1 MPAEGE
7 FILFENLSNRFEE
20 IFKSLKKTGSIDK
33 ASLDSAMRDIRRA
46 LLEADVALPIAKR
59 FIEDVKNEA
68 IGKEIIRSITP
79 AQMITKIVSDQL
91 IQILGS
97 ASPEFQINDNQIS
110 SYLFAG
116 LQGSGKTTTVGKI
129 GNYLK
134 SNYDK
139 KILFVSL
146 DTTRPAAF
154 DQLKKLSELIDV
166 TILPKLENQ
175 MPIDIVSR
183 AKQFAELQEIDCV
196 LYDTAGRMNVE
207 EGLMSELSLLEKEIN
222 PLETIL
228 VLDSLTG
235 QEAVNVASDFAKAIN
250 ITGSILT
257 RVDGDA
263 RGGAA
268 LSMKYI
274 TDCPIKFMGVGE
286 QVDDLEKFHPER
298 IANRILG
305 MGDIVTLVEK
315 AAETVDQEDAE
326 EMAKKLQKG
335 EFDLDDLLSQIRQM
349 KKMGGISGMMKFIP
363 GLSNLSDKIPQNTNP
378 DNSIAQQEA
387 IILSMTKYERSKPK
401 IINGSRKKRIAAGS
415 GTSVSEINK
424 ILKQHRKMSDMM
436 KKLSRKGG
444 GSIDPNML
452 AGQLGGGMPS
462 DFFKNKF

>member
-1 MPAEGE
+1 M
-7 FILFENLSNRFEE
+7 FENLSNRFEE
-20 IFKSLKKTGSIDK
+20 IFKSLKKTGSIDE

-46 LLEADVALPIAKR
+46 LLEADVALPIAKK
-59 FIEDVKNEA
+59 FIEDVKKES

-79 AQMITKIVSDQL
+79 AQMITKIVNDQL

-235 QEAVNVASDFAKAIN
+235 QEAVNVASDFSKAIN
-250 ITGSILT
+250 ITASILT
-257 RVDGDA
+257 RIDGDA

-452 AGQLGGGMPS
+452 AGQLGNGMPN

>member
-1 MPAEGE
+1 M
-7 FILFENLSNRFEE
+7 FENLSNRFEE
-20 IFKSLKKTGSIDK
+20 IFKSLKKTGSIDE

-46 LLEADVALPIAKR
+46 LLEADVALPIAKK
-59 FIEDVKNEA
+59 FIEDVKKEA

-79 AQMITKIVSDQL
+79 AQMITKIVNDQL

-97 ASPEFQINDNQIS
+97 ASPEFQINNNQIS

-207 EGLMSELSLLEKEIN
+207 EGLMSELSLLEKEIS

-235 QEAVNVASDFAKAIN
+235 QQAVNVASDFAKAIN

-257 RVDGDA
+257 RIDGDA

-452 AGQLGGGMPS
+452 AGQLGSGMPS

>member
-1 MPAEGE
+1 M
-7 FILFENLSNRFEE
+7 FENLSNRFEE
-20 IFKSLKKTGSIDK
+20 IFKSLKKTGSIDE

-59 FIEDVKNEA
+59 FIEDVKKEA

-79 AQMITKIVSDQL
+79 AQMITKIVNDQL
-91 IQILGS
+91 IQILGP
-97 ASPEFQINDNQIS
+97 ASSEFQINDNQIS

-166 TILPKLENQ
+166 KILPKLENQ

-257 RVDGDA
+257 RIDGDA

-452 AGQLGGGMPS
+452 AGQLGSGMPS

>member
-1 MPAEGE
+1 M
-7 FILFENLSNRFEE
+7 FENLSNRFEE
-20 IFKSLKKTGSIDK
+20 IFKSLKKTGSIDE

-46 LLEADVALPIAKR
+46 LLEADVALPIAKK
-59 FIEDVKNEA
+59 FIEDVKKEA

-79 AQMITKIVSDQL
+79 AQMITKIVNDQL

-97 ASPEFQINDNQIS
+97 ASPEFQINDNQVS

-235 QEAVNVASDFAKAIN
+235 QDAVNVASDFAKAIN

-257 RVDGDA
+257 RIDGDA

-452 AGQLGGGMPS
+452 AGQLGSGMPS

>member
-1 MPAEGE
+1 M
-7 FILFENLSNRFEE
+7 FENLSNRFEE
-20 IFKSLKKTGSIDK
+20 IFKSLKKTGSIDE

-46 LLEADVALPIAKR
+46 LLEADVALPIAKK
-59 FIEDVKNEA
+59 FIEDVKKES

-79 AQMITKIVSDQL
+79 AQMITKIVNDQL

-257 RVDGDA
+257 RIDGDA

-315 AAETVDQEDAE
+315 AAETVAQEDAE

-363 GLSNLSDKIPQNTNP
+363 GLSNLSEKIPQNTNP

-452 AGQLGGGMPS
+452 AGQLGSGMPS

>member
-1 MPAEGE
+1 M
-7 FILFENLSNRFEE
+7 FENLSNRFEE
-20 IFKSLKKTGSIDK
+20 IFKSLKKTGSIDEV
-33 ASLDSAMRDIRRA
+33 SLDSAMRDIRRA
-46 LLEADVALPIAKR
+46 LLEADVALPIAKK
-59 FIEDVKNEA
+59 FIEDVKKES

-79 AQMITKIVSDQL
+79 AQMITKIVNDQL

-97 ASPEFQINDNQIS
+97 ASPEFQINDNQAS

-235 QEAVNVASDFAKAIN
+235 QEAVNVVSDFAKAIN

-257 RVDGDA
+257 RIDGDA

-452 AGQLGGGMPS
+452 AGQLGSGMPN

>member
-1 MPAEGE
+1 M
-7 FILFENLSNRFEE
+7 FENLSNRFEE
-20 IFKSLKKTGSIDK
+20 IFKSLKKTGSIDE

-46 LLEADVALPIAKR
+46 LLEADVALPIAKK
-59 FIEDVKNEA
+59 FIEDVKKES

-79 AQMITKIVSDQL
+79 AQMITKIVNDQL

-257 RVDGDA
+257 RIDGDA

-315 AAETVDQEDAE
+315 AAETVDQEDAQ

-452 AGQLGGGMPS
+452 LGQLGSGMPS
-462 DFFKNKF
+462 DFLKNKF

>member
-1 MPAEGE
+1 M
-7 FILFENLSNRFEE
+7 FENLSNRFEE
-20 IFKSLKKTGSIDK
+20 IFKSLKKTGSIDEV
-33 ASLDSAMRDIRRA
+33 SLDSAMRDIRRA
-46 LLEADVALPIAKR
+46 LLEADVALPIAKK
-59 FIEDVKNEA
+59 FIEDVKKEA

-79 AQMITKIVSDQL
+79 AQMITKIVNDQL

-257 RVDGDA
+257 RIDGDA

-315 AAETVDQEDAE
+315 AAETVDQEDAK

-452 AGQLGGGMPS
+452 AGQLGSGMPS

>member
-1 MPAEGE
+1 M
-7 FILFENLSNRFEE
+7 FENLSNRFEE
-20 IFKSLKKTGSIDK
+20 IFKSLKKTGSIDEV
-33 ASLDSAMRDIRRA
+33 SLESAMRDIRRA
-46 LLEADVALPIAKR
+46 LLEADVALPIAKK
-59 FIEDVKNEA
+59 FIEDVKKES

-79 AQMITKIVSDQL
+79 AQMITKIVNDQL

-257 RVDGDA
+257 RIDGDA

-315 AAETVDQEDAE
+315 AAETVDQEDAQ

-452 AGQLGGGMPS
+452 VGQLGSGMPS

>member
-1 MPAEGE
+1 M
-7 FILFENLSNRFEE
+7 FENLSNRFEE
-20 IFKSLKKTGSIDK
+20 IFKSLKKTGSIDE

-46 LLEADVALPIAKR
+46 LLEADVALPIAKK
-59 FIEDVKNEA
+59 FIEDVKKES

-79 AQMITKIVSDQL
+79 AQMITKIVNDQL

-97 ASPEFQINDNQIS
+97 VSPEFQINDNQNS

-257 RVDGDA
+257 RIDGDA

-363 GLSNLSDKIPQNTNP
+363 GLSNLSDKIPQNNNP

-452 AGQLGGGMPS
+452 AGQLGSGMPS

>member
-1 MPAEGE
+1 M
-7 FILFENLSNRFEE
+7 FENLSNRFEE
-20 IFKSLKKTGSIDK
+20 IFKSLKKTGSIDE

-46 LLEADVALPIAKR
+46 LLEADVALPIAKK
-59 FIEDVKNEA
+59 FIEDVKKES

-79 AQMITKIVSDQL
+79 AQMITKIVNDQL

-97 ASPEFQINDNQIS
+97 ASPEFQINDNQVS

-134 SNYDK
+134 SNYNK

-257 RVDGDA
+257 RIDGDA

-452 AGQLGGGMPS
+452 AGQLGSGMPS

>member
-1 MPAEGE
+1 M
-7 FILFENLSNRFEE
+7 FENLSKRFEE
-20 IFKSLKKTGSIDK
+20 IFKSLKKTGSIDDV
-33 ASLDSAMRDIRRA
+33 SLDSAMRDIRRA
-46 LLEADVALPIAKR
+46 LLEADVALPIAKK
-59 FIEDVKNEA
+59 FIEDVKKEA

-79 AQMITKIVSDQL
+79 AQMITKIVNDQL

-257 RVDGDA
+257 RIDGDA

-315 AAETVDQEDAE
+315 AAETVDQEDAQ

-452 AGQLGGGMPS
+452 AGQLGSGMPS

>member
-1 MPAEGE
+1 M
-7 FILFENLSNRFEE
+7 FENLSNRFEE
-20 IFKSLKKTGSIDK
+20 IFKSLKKTGSIDET
-33 ASLDSAMRDIRRA
+33 SLDSAMRDIRRA
-46 LLEADVALPIAKR
+46 LLEADVALPIAKK
-59 FIEDVKNEA
+59 FIEDVKKEA

-79 AQMITKIVSDQL
+79 AQMITKIVNDQL

-257 RVDGDA
+257 RIDGDA

-315 AAETVDQEDAE
+315 AAETVDQEDAQ

-452 AGQLGGGMPS
+452 AGQLGSGMPS

>member
-1 MPAEGE
+1 M
-7 FILFENLSNRFEE
+7 FENLSNRFEE
-20 IFKSLKKTGSIDK
+20 IFKSLKKTGSIDE

-46 LLEADVALPIAKR
+46 LLEADVALPIAKK
-59 FIEDVKNEA
+59 FIEDVKKES

-79 AQMITKIVSDQL
+79 AQMITKIVNDQL

-257 RVDGDA
+257 RIDGDA

-315 AAETVDQEDAE
+315 AAETVDQEDAK

-452 AGQLGGGMPS
+452 AGQLGSGMPS

>member
-1 MPAEGE
+1 
-7 FILFENLSNRFEE
+7 LFENLSNRFEE
-20 IFKSLKKTGSIDK
+20 IFKSLKKTGSIDE

-46 LLEADVALPIAKR
+46 LLEADVALPIAKK
-59 FIEDVKNEA
+59 FIEDVKKEA

-79 AQMITKIVSDQL
+79 AQMITKIVNDQL

-97 ASPEFQINDNQIS
+97 ASPEFQINDNQVS

-257 RVDGDA
+257 RIDGDA

-452 AGQLGGGMPS
+452 AGQLGSGMPS

>member
-1 MPAEGE
+1 M
-7 FILFENLSNRFEE
+7 FENLSNRFEE
-20 IFKSLKKTGSIDK
+20 IFKSLKKTGSIDE

-46 LLEADVALPIAKR
+46 LLEADVALPIAKK
-59 FIEDVKNEA
+59 FIEDVKKEA

-79 AQMITKIVSDQL
+79 AQMITKIVNDQL

-97 ASPEFQINDNQIS
+97 ASPEFQINDNQVS

-257 RVDGDA
+257 RIDGDA

-452 AGQLGGGMPS
+452 AGQLGSGMPS

>member
-1 MPAEGE
+1 M
-7 FILFENLSNRFEE
+7 FENLSNRFEE
-20 IFKSLKKTGSIDK
+20 IFKSLKKTGSIDE

-46 LLEADVALPIAKR
+46 LLEADVALPIAKK
-59 FIEDVKNEA
+59 FIEDVKKEA

-79 AQMITKIVSDQL
+79 AQMITKIVNDQL

-154 DQLKKLSELIDV
+154 DQLKKRSELIDV

-235 QEAVNVASDFAKAIN
+235 QEAVNVASDFTKAIN

-257 RVDGDA
+257 RIDGDA

-452 AGQLGGGMPS
+452 AGQLGSGMPS

>member
-1 MPAEGE
+1 M
-7 FILFENLSNRFEE
+7 FENLSNRFEE
-20 IFKSLKKTGSIDK
+20 IFKSLKKTGSIDEI
-33 ASLDSAMRDIRRA
+33 SLDSAMRDIRRA
-46 LLEADVALPIAKR
+46 LLEADVALPIAKK
-59 FIEDVKNEA
+59 FIEDVKKEA

-79 AQMITKIVSDQL
+79 AQMITKIVNDQL

-97 ASPEFQINDNQIS
+97 ASPEFQIKDNQIS

-154 DQLKKLSELIDV
+154 DQLEKLSELIDV

-175 MPIDIVSR
+175 MPVDIVSR

-257 RVDGDA
+257 RIDGDA

-315 AAETVDQEDAE
+315 AAETVAQEDAE

-452 AGQLGGGMPS
+452 AGQLGSGMPS

>member
-1 MPAEGE
+1 M
-7 FILFENLSNRFEE
+7 FENLSNRFEE
-20 IFKSLKKTGSIDK
+20 IFKSLKKTGSIDE

-46 LLEADVALPIAKR
+46 LLEADVALPIAKK
-59 FIEDVKNEA
+59 FIEDVKKEA

-79 AQMITKIVSDQL
+79 AQMITKIVNDQL

-97 ASPEFQINDNQIS
+97 ASPEFQINDNQVS

-146 DTTRPAAF
+146 DTARPAAF

-257 RVDGDA
+257 RIDGDA

-286 QVDDLEKFHPER
+286 QVEDLEKFHPER

-315 AAETVDQEDAE
+315 AAETVDQEEAE

-452 AGQLGGGMPS
+452 AGQLGSGMPN

>member
-1 MPAEGE
+1 M
-7 FILFENLSNRFEE
+7 FENLSNRFEE
-20 IFKSLKKTGSIDK
+20 IFKSLKKTGSIDEV
-33 ASLDSAMRDIRRA
+33 SLESAMRDIRRA
-46 LLEADVALPIAKR
+46 LLEADVALPIAKK
-59 FIEDVKNEA
+59 FIEDVKKES

-79 AQMITKIVSDQL
+79 AQMITKIVNDQL

-97 ASPEFQINDNQIS
+97 ASSEFQINDNQIS

-166 TILPKLENQ
+166 TILPKLKNQ

-257 RVDGDA
+257 RIDGDA

-452 AGQLGGGMPS
+452 AGQLGSGMPS

>member
-1 MPAEGE
+1 M
-7 FILFENLSNRFEE
+7 FENLSNRFEE
-20 IFKSLKKTGSIDK
+20 IFKSLKKTGSIDEV
-33 ASLDSAMRDIRRA
+33 SLDSAMRDIRRA
-46 LLEADVALPIAKR
+46 LLEADVALPIAKK
-59 FIEDVKNEA
+59 FIEDVKKES

-79 AQMITKIVSDQL
+79 AQMITKIVNDQL

-97 ASPEFQINDNQIS
+97 ASPEFQINDNQVS

-257 RVDGDA
+257 RIDGDA

-452 AGQLGGGMPS
+452 ADQLESGMTS
-462 DFFKNKF
+462 EFFKNKF

>member
-1 MPAEGE
+1 M
-7 FILFENLSNRFEE
+7 FENLSNRFEE
-20 IFKSLKKTGSIDK
+20 IFKSLKKTGSIDEV
-33 ASLDSAMRDIRRA
+33 SLDSAMRDIRRA
-46 LLEADVALPIAKR
+46 LLEADVALPIAKK
-59 FIEDVKNEA
+59 FIEDVKKEA

-79 AQMITKIVSDQL
+79 AQMITKIVNDQL

-97 ASPEFQINDNQIS
+97 ASPEFQINDNQVS

-257 RVDGDA
+257 RIDGDA

-363 GLSNLSDKIPQNTNP
+363 GLSNLSDKIPQNKNP

>member
-1 MPAEGE
+1 M
-7 FILFENLSNRFEE
+7 FENLSNRFEE
-20 IFKSLKKTGSIDK
+20 IFKSLKKTGSIDEV
-33 ASLDSAMRDIRRA
+33 SLDSAMRDIRRA
-46 LLEADVALPIAKR
+46 LLEADVALPIAKK
-59 FIEDVKNEA
+59 FIEDVKKEA

-79 AQMITKIVSDQL
+79 AQMITKIVNDQL

-166 TILPKLENQ
+166 KILPKLENQ

-235 QEAVNVASDFAKAIN
+235 QEAVNVTSDFAKAIN

-257 RVDGDA
+257 RIDGDA

-315 AAETVDQEDAE
+315 AAETVDQEEAE

-401 IINGSRKKRIAAGS
+401 IINGSRKKRIAKGS

-452 AGQLGGGMPS
+452 AGQLGSGMPS

>member
-1 MPAEGE
+1 M
-7 FILFENLSNRFEE
+7 FENLSNRFEE
-20 IFKSLKKTGSIDK
+20 IFKSLKKTGSIDE

-46 LLEADVALPIAKR
+46 LLEADVALPIAKK
-59 FIEDVKNEA
+59 FIEDVKKES

-79 AQMITKIVSDQL
+79 AQMITKIVNDQL

-257 RVDGDA
+257 RIDGDA

-315 AAETVDQEDAE
+315 AAETVAQEDAE

-452 AGQLGGGMPS
+452 AGQLGSGMPN

>member
-1 MPAEGE
+1 M
-7 FILFENLSNRFEE
+7 FENLSNRFEE
-20 IFKSLKKTGSIDK
+20 IFKSLKKTGSIDE

-46 LLEADVALPIAKR
+46 LLEADVALPIAKK
-59 FIEDVKNEA
+59 FIEDVKKEA

-79 AQMITKIVSDQL
+79 AQMITKIVNDQL

-154 DQLKKLSELIDV
+154 DQLKKLSELINV

-257 RVDGDA
+257 RIDGDA

-315 AAETVDQEDAE
+315 AAETVDQEAAQ

-452 AGQLGGGMPS
+452 AGQLGSGMPS

>member
-1 MPAEGE
+1 M
-7 FILFENLSNRFEE
+7 FENLSNRFEE
-20 IFKSLKKTGSIDK
+20 IFKSLKKTGSIDEV
-33 ASLDSAMRDIRRA
+33 SLDSAMRDIRRA
-46 LLEADVALPIAKR
+46 LLEADVALPIAKK
-59 FIEDVKNEA
+59 FIEDVKKES

-79 AQMITKIVSDQL
+79 AQMITKIVNDQL

-97 ASPEFQINDNQIS
+97 ASPEFQINDNQVS

-134 SNYDK
+134 SNYNK

-257 RVDGDA
+257 RIDGDA

-315 AAETVDQEDAE
+315 AAETVDQEDAQ

-363 GLSNLSDKIPQNTNP
+363 GLSNLSDKIPQNTNT

>member
-1 MPAEGE
+1 M
-7 FILFENLSNRFEE
+7 FENLSNRFEE
-20 IFKSLKKTGSIDK
+20 IFKSLKKTGSIDE

-46 LLEADVALPIAKR
+46 LLEADVALPIAKK
-59 FIEDVKNEA
+59 FIEDVKKEA

-79 AQMITKIVSDQL
+79 AQMITKIVNDQL

-166 TILPKLENQ
+166 KILPKLENQ

-257 RVDGDA
+257 RIDGDA

-335 EFDLDDLLSQIRQM
+335 EFDLNDLLSQIRQM

-452 AGQLGGGMPS
+452 AGQLGSGMPS

>member
-1 MPAEGE
+1 M
-7 FILFENLSNRFEE
+7 FENLSNRFEE
-20 IFKSLKKTGSIDK
+20 IFKSLKKTGSIDE

-46 LLEADVALPIAKR
+46 LLEADVALPIAKK
-59 FIEDVKNEA
+59 FIEDVKKES

-79 AQMITKIVSDQL
+79 AQMITIIVNDQL

-97 ASPEFQINDNQIS
+97 ASPEFQIKDNQIS

-257 RVDGDA
+257 RIDGDA

-424 ILKQHRKMSDMM
+424 ILKQHRKISDMM

-452 AGQLGGGMPS
+452 AGQLGSGMPS

>member
-1 MPAEGE
+1 M
-7 FILFENLSNRFEE
+7 FENLSNRFEE
-20 IFKSLKKTGSIDK
+20 IFKSLKKTGSIDEV
-33 ASLDSAMRDIRRA
+33 SLDSAMRDIRRA
-46 LLEADVALPIAKR
+46 LLEADVALPIAKK
-59 FIEDVKNEA
+59 FIEDVKKEA

-79 AQMITKIVSDQL
+79 AQMITKIVNDQL

-154 DQLKKLSELIDV
+154 DQLEKLSELIDV

-257 RVDGDA
+257 RIDGDA

-286 QVDDLEKFHPER
+286 QVEDLEKFHPER

-315 AAETVDQEDAE
+315 AAETVDQEEAE

-452 AGQLGGGMPS
+452 AGQLGSGMPS

>member
-1 MPAEGE
+1 M
-7 FILFENLSNRFEE
+7 FENLSNRFEE
-20 IFKSLKKTGSIDK
+20 IFKSLKKTGSIDE

-46 LLEADVALPIAKR
+46 LLEADVALPIAKK
-59 FIEDVKNEA
+59 FIEDVKKES

-79 AQMITKIVSDQL
+79 AQMITKIVNDQL

-97 ASPEFQINDNQIS
+97 ASSKFQINDNQIS

-166 TILPKLENQ
+166 KILPKLENQ

-257 RVDGDA
+257 RIDGDA

-424 ILKQHRKMSDMM
+424 ILKQHRKISDMM

-452 AGQLGGGMPS
+452 AGQLGSGMPS